1 MKRSLVTFLLI
12 TVFFGGLSSVSAQ
25 VVYIAHR
32 GASYFAPE
40 NTLASEKKA
49 FKLDADAVECD
60 IQLSKD
66 KRLMVIH
73 DSNTK
78 RVAGKDFKISET
90 DSKEL
95 RKLDVG
101 SFKSKKFKGE
111 KIPFLEETLDNLPKG
126 KNLVVELKSK
136 TETVPYLKEVVLK
149 SGKIEQLIFIAF
161 DYATILE
168 VKNTF
173 PENKCYWLC
182 GNKGSLLSKIED
194 VAGHRLDGVDLN
206 SSIIDA
212 ELVSQLKKLDL
223 DIVAYT
229 VDDPAEAKRLI
240 GLGVNKITTNRPAW
254 LKSELEKGNK

>member
-1 MKRSLVTFLLI
+1 MKKSFVTFLL
-12 TVFFGGLSSVSAQ
+12 VAAFFGGVSSVSAQ

-32 GASYFAPE
+32 GASFSAPE
-40 NTLASEKKA
+40 NTLAAEKKA

-66 KRLMVIH
+66 KKLMVIH

-78 RVAGKDFKISET
+78 RTAGQEMKVSET

-101 SFKSKKFKGE
+101 SFKDPIYKGE
-111 KIPFLEETLDNLPKG
+111 KIPFLEELIKNIPNG
-126 KNLVVELKSK
+126 KKLVIELKSK
-136 TETVPYLKEVVLK
+136 TETVPYLKEVVEK
-149 SGKIEQLIFIAF
+149 SGKVEQLMFIAF
-161 DYATILE
+161 DYATIVE

-182 GNKGSLLSKIED
+182 GNRGTLISKIED

-206 SSIIDA
+206 SSIIDE
-212 ELVSQLKKLDL
+212 ELVSQLKNLDL

-229 VDDPAEAKRLI
+229 IDDPVEAKRLI
-240 GLGVNKITTNRPAW
+240 DLGVTKITTNRPAW
-254 LKSELEKGNK
+254 LKSELAKEN

>member
-1 MKRSLVTFLLI
+1 MKKSFVTFLL
-12 TVFFGGLSSVSAQ
+12 VAAFFGGVSSVSAQ

-32 GASYFAPE
+32 GASFSAPE
-40 NTLASEKKA
+40 NTLAAEKKA

-66 KRLMVIH
+66 KKLMVIH

-78 RVAGKDFKISET
+78 RTAGQEMKVSET

-101 SFKSKKFKGE
+101 SFKDPIYKGE
-111 KIPFLEETLDNLPKG
+111 KIPFLEELIKNIPKG
-126 KNLVVELKSK
+126 KKLVIELKSK
-136 TETVPYLKEVVLK
+136 TETVPYLKEVVEK
-149 SGKIEQLIFIAF
+149 SGKVEQLMFIAF
-161 DYATILE
+161 DYATIVE

-182 GNKGSLLSKIED
+182 GNKGTLLSKIED

-206 SSIIDA
+206 SSIIDE
-212 ELVSQLKKLDL
+212 ELVSQLKNLDL

-240 GLGVNKITTNRPAW
+240 DLGVTKITTNRPAW
-254 LKSELEKGNK
+254 LKSELAKEN

>member
-1 MKRSLVTFLLI
+1 MKKSLVAFLLV
-12 TVFFGGLSSVSAQ
+12 TAFFCGLSSVSAQ

-32 GASYFAPE
+32 GASYLAPE
-40 NTLASEKKA
+40 NTIAAEKKA

-66 KRLMVIH
+66 NRLMVVH

-78 RVAGKDFKISET
+78 RVAGKDLKISET

-111 KIPFLEETLDNLPKG
+111 KIPFLEEAIENLPKG
-126 KNLVVELKSK
+126 KNLVIELKSK
-136 TETVPYLKEVVLK
+136 TETVPFLKEVVLK
-149 SGKIEQLIFIAF
+149 SGKIEQLMFIAF

-182 GNKGSLLSKIED
+182 GKKGTLLSRIED
-194 VAGHRLDGVDLN
+194 VAGHRLDGVDLS
-206 SSIIDA
+206 SSIVDA
-212 ELVSQLKKLDL
+212 ELVDQLKKLGL
-223 DIVAYT
+223 DIVVYT
-229 VDDPAEAKRLI
+229 VDDPAEAKRLVD
-240 GLGVNKITTNRPAW
+240 LGVTKITTNRPAW
-254 LKSELEKGNK
+254 LKAELE